1 MTRLDFIH
9 MEVSCLI
16 LDRLSSVIREG
27 HFFDKIIEDRL
38 TIKNLENPDLTDKRI
53 IYFSEAYN
61 RVEENLSTRKKVVR
75 EFGFNLNF
83 VFPQKTKIE
92 NFSPILRRIESILKP
107 SAQIED
113 IKMYKTYLVFWGDD
127 QKFDREHLDIMIFR
141 SLFETLA
148 SYPRGK

>member
-1 MTRLDFIH
+1 MTRLDLIH
-9 MEVSCLI
+9 MEVSCLV

-38 TIKNLENPDLTDKRI
+38 TMQNLEDPDLTDKRI

-61 RVEENLSTRKKVVR
+61 RVEENLSDRKKVVR

-92 NFSPILRRIESILKP
+92 NFSPILKQIESVLKP

-113 IKMYKTYLVFWGDD
+113 IEVHKTQLVFWGSDRL
-127 QKFDREHLDIMIFR
+127 FDREHLDIMIFR
-141 SLFETLA
+141 SLFEMVA
-148 SYPRGK
+148 SYPRER